1 IPRLPRQRPW
11 RRRPPYPGAPPP
23 KPPGPTRHLSHLPPL
38 PPSSL
43 TLPRKEILLAAQ
55 EVILVY
61 VAPGIALLQDLKCP
75 GTSPFS
81 RLPRRS
87 LPLQR
92 TPRLR
97 LLSSPHQVTHHQ
109 YHTHSQHYQEQQLK
123 QHVENA
129 DAHSSPGPIH
139 HHGNP
144 PPHP

>member
-23 KPPGPTRHLSHLPPL
+23 KPPGPTHHLSRLPTL

-61 VAPGIALLQDLKCP
+61 VAPGIALLQHLKCP
-75 GTSPFS
+75 GTSPVG

-87 LPLQR
+87 LPRQR
-92 TPRLR
+92 TPRAFGPQPSLPLVCPR
-97 LLSSPHQVTHHQ
+97 TKARHPGCGEHEHAH
-109 YHTHSQHYQEQQLK
+109 YSQNYED
-123 QHVENA
+123 N
-129 DAHSSPGPIH
+129 PGD
-139 HHGNP
+139 
-144 PPHP
+144 